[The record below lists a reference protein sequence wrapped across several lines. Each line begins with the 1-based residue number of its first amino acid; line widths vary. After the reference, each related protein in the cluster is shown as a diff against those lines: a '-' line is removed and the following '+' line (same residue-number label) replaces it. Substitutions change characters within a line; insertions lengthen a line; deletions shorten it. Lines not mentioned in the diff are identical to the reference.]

1 MKLANIIIVLNLFSS
16 TSLSYLIKPKPFN
29 NIELSNLDIANQDRF
44 NNNPHYI
51 HNNKRS
57 GNNSKDNREPKQEI
71 TVQNK
76 EILCPMESLIVER
89 QSDLSILDHCNTILN
104 DLIVTSEYKENIL
117 DLKELTTVQGHVI
130 VENCDTLIKI
140 VAPNLQKIHGDFTL
154 TSLTSIVILEVPN
167 LIDVNS
173 IQWKI
178 LPILNQIEINPN
190 MMVHETIVIS
200 DTSISNLEG
209 FHPIKELDTF
219 NINNNRFLETIKASL
234 VNVNTQF
241 TIHANSKDLQIE
253 LPFLQNVENITIRD
267 AHSIWLPNLK
277 TVSTNLEFIEN
288 GCVDLDL
295 GRLETVGGTVGIIDN
310 NYLSKMNFNNVTD
323 IQGGLVIDN
332 NPRLE
337 SINTFQNLKTIGG
350 AIQFSGSFKDTSFPN
365 LKLVKGSAFIKT
377 SSAEMDCNKWIRPM
391 DGRSIIRGGK
401 IKCTS
406 HKKQNSI
413 SLDEDGKIID
423 MQESEVNNEKAN
435 VTIIPNTAATS
446 LNLNCG
452 QLIFLVTC
460 LLMLHL

>member
-1 MKLANIIIVLNLFSS
+1 MKLSNIILLNLFSS
-16 TSLSYLIKPKPFN
+16 TSLSYLIKTENLN
-29 NIELSNLDIANQDRF
+29 NIEFSNLDVTGQERF

-51 HNNKRS
+51 HNNKRVE
-57 GNNSKDNREPKQEI
+57 NDTKDDKESQQEN
-71 TVQNK
+71 TVQNN

-89 QSDLSILDHCNTILN
+89 QSNLSILDHCNTIFN
-104 DLIVTSEYKENIL
+104 DLIITSEYKENIL
-117 DLKELTTVQGHVI
+117 DLKKLTTIQGHLI
-130 VENCDTLIKI
+130 VENCDTLIKF
-140 VAPNLQKIHGDFTL
+140 VAPNLQKINGDFVL
-154 TSLTSIVILEVPN
+154 NSLTSIVILEVPN

-178 LPILNQIEINPN
+178 LPILNQVEINPN
-190 MMVHETIVIS
+190 IMVHETIIIS

-209 FHPIKELDTF
+209 FYPIKELDTF

-234 VNVNTQF
+234 VNVKTQF

-253 LPFLQNVENITIRD
+253 LPFLQDVENMTIRD

-277 TVSTNLEFIEN
+277 TVRTNLEFIEN

-295 GRLETVGGTVGIIDN
+295 GTLETVGGTVGIIDN
-310 NYLSKMNFNNVTD
+310 NYLSKMYFNNVTD

-337 SINTFQNLKTIGG
+337 NIDTFQKLKTIGG
-350 AIQFSGSFKDTSFPN
+350 AIQFKGDFKDTSFPN
-365 LKLVKGSAFIKT
+365 LKLVKGSAFIKS
-377 SSAEMDCNKWIRPM
+377 SSAEMDCNKWIRPLN
-391 DGRSIIRGGK
+391 GRSIIRGEK

-413 SLDEDGKIID
+413 SLDENGKIID
-423 MQESEVNNEKAN
+423 MQQNEVSDERAN
-435 VTIIPNTAATS
+435 VTIIPNIATTS
-446 LNLNCG
+446 LHLKWG
-452 QLIFLVTC
+452 QIIFLVTC